1 LSDRQASRLAALSA
15 PIFVVIVVVLTV
27 HEWSFLHHLGWRVWG
42 SSNVPWPSSTALGS
56 WGWLQI
62 VNFLQLGL
70 AVLYL
75 SERFTKL
82 LPARRARTLARWTLR
97 LAGLAL
103 LALCFKTD
111 PSGTVKTWHGGIHAI
126 AFVVL
131 VLATLV
137 AMFAVARAGTQPAR
151 RASMFAAAAV
161 ILFTAVSIAWSG
173 SGAVFGTLALLTIL
187 GWVELLALLVA
198 RDSRGPDPA
207 GECG

>member
-1 LSDRQASRLAALSA
+1 M
-15 PIFVVIVVVLTV
+15 
-27 HEWSFLHHLGWRVWG
+27 
-42 SSNVPWPSSTALGS
+42 PWPSSTALGS

-82 LPARRARTLARWTLR
+82 LPARRARTVARWALR

-111 PSGTVKTWHGGIHAI
+111 PSGTVKTWHGGIHTI

-137 AMFAVARAGTQPAR
+137 AMFAVARAGTQPVGR
-151 RASMFAAAAV
+151 TSVFAAAAV
-161 ILFTAVSIAWSG
+161 VLFSAVSIAWSG

-187 GWVELLALLVA
+187 AWVELLALLVV
-198 RDSRGPDPA
+198 RDSRSLDPA
-207 GECG
+207 AQTPAVG